1 MSTASQFFIAHDDGA
16 VPRWPMPPVV
26 KGESSASTAL
36 PSSALATGAPSR
48 SATSVTSAR
57 AFRAPC
63 PTRMATL
70 SPAVQHIGGGAQL
83 VGRRAG

>member
-1 MSTASQFFIAHDDGA
+1 MNTVSQFFIAHDEGA

-26 KGESSASTAL
+26 KGETSASTAL
-36 PSSALATGAPSR
+36 PSKALATGAPRR

-63 PTRMATL
+63 PTRIATL
-70 SPAVQHIGGGAQL
+70 CPLFRTRRRRGADPL
-83 VGRRAG
+83 RAG